1 MHADPVTAPS
11 PVGASAPSPVSSA
24 RATAGAACAALP
36 AGQAT
41 APALCLIEA
50 RYTGDAPVADRLEL
64 DFNTRSKSRL
74 RARLVSGAEVGLFLP
89 RGTILRGGDRLL
101 ASDGRVVAV
110 VSAPEELLEARCAT
124 SIELARAAFHLGNRH
139 VAVQVGRDAG
149 GDWLRIQADH
159 VLEGMLVGLGALV
172 SSLRAPFEPE
182 AGAYAPGHQHPGDG
196 SGARIH
202 LMAGQ

>member
-24 RATAGAACAALP
+24 RATAGAACSALP

-50 RYTGDAPVADRLEL
+50 RYTGDAPATDRLEL

>member
-1 MHADPVTAPS
+1 MPITNDILADFVMPDA
-11 PVGASAPSPVSSA
+11 
-24 RATAGAACAALP
+24 
-36 AGQAT
+36 
-41 APALCLIEA
+41 APAVLLIESLHD
-50 RYTGDAPVADRLEL
+50 GDAPASDSLEL
-64 DFNTRSKSRL
+64 DFGARTKSRL
-74 RARLVSGAEVGLFLP
+74 RARLASGAEVGLFLP
-89 RGTILRGGDRLL
+89 RGTILRGGQKLR
-101 ASDGRVVAV
+101 ARDGRIVAV
-110 VSAPEELLEARCAT
+110 RAAAEDLLEARCASPT
-124 SIELARAAFHLGNRH
+124 ELARAAYHLGNRH

>member
-24 RATAGAACAALP
+24 RAAAGAACAALP
-36 AGQAT
+36 AGQAA

-101 ASDGRVVAV
+101 AQDGRVVAV
-110 VSAPEELLEARCAT
+110 VSAPEELLEARCANA
-124 SIELARAAFHLGNRH
+124 EALARVAYHLGNRH
-139 VAVQVGRDAG
+139 VAVQVGAG
-149 GDWLRIQADH
+149 WLRIQADH
-159 VLEGMLVGLGALV
+159 VLKTMLVGLGAEV
-172 SSLRAPFEPE
+172 SDLTAAFEPE
-182 AGAYAPGHQHPGDG
+182 AGAYAHGHHHAER
-196 SGARIH
+196 GATEAKIH
-202 LMAGQ
+202 QYK